1 MGFQHGVGGINA
13 AAKQLDV
20 IGNNVANAGTIGFK
34 GSRAE
39 FADMYAANFYGV
51 AATQTGLGTR
61 TETIAQQFS
70 QGNINTTGNQMD
82 MAISGNGFFVMNDPN
97 GISYSRNG
105 QFKIDRQGFIV
116 NNGGSNLQ
124 GWAVDPV
131 TGKILE
137 GSRTDLKVDNTLLAG
152 RPTDFPGGT
161 NASPVKFELNV
172 DSRAT
177 PVGVRSSRLDTAA
190 PPVRYVEISTGTYV
204 DVSNGQLGT
213 ISAAGAFAP
222 TAGAFYTASFSYD
235 NGAGVSH
242 RYTPSATLPLGSTAG
257 TSAPDPA
264 ATVLPFDP
272 SNPNT
277 YTHTTSTK
285 IYDSLGN
292 PYTMNIYLVKK
303 DMTGISPSVTS
314 PWEVNVNVLD
324 PTTGLPITT
333 GLTNPQTVT
342 FDSKGMITGAS
353 ELTFGTFTPSAVP
366 PAVAADPI
374 QISVDLVG
382 TTQQGASF
390 AVNKIIQEGYAPSVV
405 TNLEVSKEGIISARY
420 SNGQNKAIGQVILAN
435 FPNQQGLQPIGNNR
449 WIQTYQSGTPAY
461 NNPGSTNTGLIQAQ
475 ALEDANID
483 LTAELVNMIT
493 AQRFYQANA
502 QTIKVQDAV
511 LQSVINLR

>member
-152 RPTDFPGGT
+152 RPTDFPGGAD
-161 NASPVKFELNV
+161 ASPVKFELNV
-172 DSRAT
+172 DSRKSSLS
-177 PVGVRSSRLDTAA
+177 GVT
-190 PPVRYVEISTGTYV
+190 
-204 DVSNGQLGT
+204 
-213 ISAAGAFAP
+213 
-222 TAGAFYTASFSYD
+222 
-235 NGAGVSH
+235 
-242 RYTPSATLPLGSTAG
+242 
-257 TSAPDPA
+257 
-264 ATVLPFDP
+264 FDA

-292 PYTMNIYLVKK
+292 PYTMNIYLVKQ
-303 DMTGISPSVTS
+303 DMAGAAPAVTS
-314 PWEVNVNVLD
+314 PWQVHVNILD
-324 PTTGLPITT
+324 PQTGLPITT

-390 AVNKIIQEGYAPSVV
+390 AVNKVIQEGYAPSVV

-475 ALEDANID
+475 ALEDANVD

-493 AQRFYQANA
+493 AQRYYQANA

>member
-190 PPVRYVEISTGTYV
+190 TPVRYVEISTGTYV
-204 DVSNGQLGT
+204 NVSNGQLGKIKDT
-213 ISAAGAFAP
+213 GEFDPDVPS
-222 TAGAFYTASFSYD
+222 AFYTASFSYD
-235 NGAGVSH
+235 DGSDVY
-242 RYTPSATLPLGSTAG
+242 RYTPSAPLGSAG
-257 TSAPDPA
+257 SSVVDSA